1 VGPPIDG
8 EATVSA
14 QSPPRDGSRARWT
27 GSRRAALLGVAA
39 ALAAALAASIAVAAG
54 GGGPSASV
62 SSAKYGGI
70 PSWLPKPRIPVNRV
84 VQASA
89 AHPWLGIEG
98 DTISVHLPGARVLV
112 TAVGPAVPEEGRFPV
127 PATSPCAFSVTF
139 TVLAGTIELS
149 RRSFTIL
156 DELSHLHVPR
166 VTVAD
171 GRRMPRFLAA
181 GRTVT
186 LIVRDVL
193 PTGGGQLRWAPSG
206 AKAIASWDF
215 DVEID

>member
-1 VGPPIDG
+1 M
-8 EATVSA
+8 
-14 QSPPRDGSRARWT
+14 T
-27 GSRRAALLGVAA
+27 GSRRAALLGAAA
-39 ALAAALAASIAVAAG
+39 ALAAALAVSIAVTAG

-62 SSAKYGGI
+62 SSTKYGGI

-98 DTISVHLPGARVLV
+98 DTISVHLPGAHVLV
-112 TAVGPAVPEEGRFPV
+112 TAVGPTVPEEGRFPV
-127 PATSPCAFSVTF
+127 PATSPCTFSVTF
-139 TVLAGTIELS
+139 TVLAGTIDLS
-149 RRSFTIL
+149 ARSFTIL
-156 DELSHLHVPR
+156 DELSHLHLPH
-166 VTVAD
+166 VTVA
-171 GRRMPRFLAA
+171 GGLPIPRFLAA
-181 GRTVT
+181 GDTVT

-206 AKAIASWDF
+206 AKPIASWDF